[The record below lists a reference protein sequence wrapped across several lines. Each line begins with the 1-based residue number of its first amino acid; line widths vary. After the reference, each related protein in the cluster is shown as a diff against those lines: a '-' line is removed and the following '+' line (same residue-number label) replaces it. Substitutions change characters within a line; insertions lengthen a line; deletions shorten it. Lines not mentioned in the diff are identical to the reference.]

1 MYGVNRSMKQLAL
14 TLLFLSM
21 SLQAGAQ
28 SGVIAVTNDGRQV
41 LLNSNQTWEYV
52 QLESDGPENSAVLE
66 VTEVVE
72 MDEACRLQV
81 KLQNNL
87 GYHISS
93 LVPRLRV
100 TNQNGIVYT
109 STSLSFT
116 AIKPTN
122 SKYVFVQFSGIG
134 CRDISEV
141 LVYDASRCKM
151 GEIDQFNEE
160 PGQCLSRIYVEPS
173 DLINISRAS

>member
-1 MYGVNRSMKQLAL
+1 MKQLAI
-14 TLLFLSM
+14 TLLLMLM
-21 SLQAGAQ
+21 SLGAAAQ
-28 SGVIAVTNDGRQV
+28 SGIIAVTADGRQV
-41 LLNSNQTWEYV
+41 LLSSNQRWEYV
-52 QLESDGPENSAVLE
+52 QLEASGPDNSAVLE

-72 MDEACRLQV
+72 MDDACRLQV
-81 KLQNNL
+81 RLQNNL
-87 GYHISS
+87 GYRISS

-100 TNQNGIVYT
+100 TNQDGVVY
-109 STSLSFT
+109 SSRSLSFT
-116 AIKPTN
+116 AIKPTKA
-122 SKYVFVQFSGIG
+122 KYVFVQFSGIG

-141 LVYDASRCKM
+141 LVFDASRCKM

>member
-1 MYGVNRSMKQLAL
+1 MKQVAL
-14 TLLFLSM
+14 ILLFLSL
-21 SLQAGAQ
+21 SLQATAQ

-41 LLNSNQTWEYV
+41 LLKSNQTWEYV
-52 QLESDGPENSAVLE
+52 QTESSGPETSAVLE

-72 MDEACRLQV
+72 MDDACRLQV

-87 GYHISS
+87 GYRISS
-93 LVPRLRV
+93 LVPRLAV
-100 TNQNGIVYT
+100 SNMDDVLYT
-109 STSLSFT
+109 TRSLSFT
-116 AIKPTN
+116 AIKPTKA
-122 SKYVFVQFSGIG
+122 KYVYVQFSGIG

-141 LVYDASRCKM
+141 LVFDASRCKM

-173 DLINISRAS
+173 DLININRAS

>member
-1 MYGVNRSMKQLAL
+1 MKQLGLA
-14 TLLFLSM
+14 LLFLSL
-21 SLQAGAQ
+21 SVVALAQ
-28 SGVIAVTNDGRQV
+28 SGIIAVTSDGQQV
-41 LLNSNQTWEYV
+41 LLNSDQTWEYV

-87 GYHISS
+87 GYRISS

-100 TNQNGIVYT
+100 INQDNILYT
-109 STSLSFT
+109 ATSLSFT
-116 AIKPTN
+116 AVKPTKA
-122 SKYVFVQFSGIG
+122 KYAFVQFSGIG

-141 LVYDASRCKM
+141 LVFDASRCKM

-160 PGQCLSRIYVEPS
+160 PGQCLSRIYVQPS
-173 DLINISRAS
+173 DLININRAS